1 MSFREKLA
9 KRSSKVG
16 LSLSAQLSAGLEA
29 YFVLLQ
35 KWNRKVSLTSLPVE
49 DAGDEAIDRLLIEP
63 VLAAKFLPYPHGKAI
78 DIGSGGGSPAVPLK
92 LAAPGI
98 SIRMV
103 ESKTRKAAFLRE
115 VVRSL
120 ELTEAEVEAV
130 RFEELLVRPT
140 LHETADV
147 VTMRAVKVDGK
158 TLAGLQA
165 FLKPGGLLFLFGTG
179 SNVAPKT
186 APPQLSPLANH
197 VPAQEMGKSA
207 RSSSE
212 KLVIELRIVSRG
224 TSEPC
229 YPPRASPSA
238 ALCLFGRTT

>member
-9 KRSSKVG
+9 KRASKVG
-16 LSLSAQLSAGLEA
+16 LSLSAELSEGLEA

-35 KWNRKVSLTSLPVE
+35 KWNQKVSLTSLPVG

-63 VLAAKFLPYPHGKAI
+63 VLAAKFLPSPQGKAI

-120 ELTEAEVEAV
+120 KLAEAEVDAV
-130 RFEELLVRPT
+130 RFEELLVRPA

-158 TLAGLQA
+158 TLVGLQS

-179 SNVAPKT
+179 SNVAPKS
-186 APPQLSPLANH
+186 APPQLSQAANH
-197 VPAQEMGKSA
+197 VLLKKWGSQLEVLQK
-207 RSSSE
+207 
-212 KLVIELRIVSRG
+212 KLS
-224 TSEPC
+224 
-229 YPPRASPSA
+229 
-238 ALCLFGRTT
+238 

>member
-1 MSFREKLA
+1 VSFRDRLA
-9 KRSSKVG
+9 KRASKAG
-16 LSLSAQLSAGLEA
+16 LSFSPELAAGLEA

-35 KWNRKVSLTSLPVE
+35 KWNRKVSLTSLPVA

-63 VLAAKFLPYPHGKAI
+63 VLAARFLPSPQGKAI

-92 LAAPGI
+92 LAVPGI

-120 ELTEAEVEAV
+120 ELREAEVEAV
-130 RFEELLVRPT
+130 RFEELLARPT

-158 TLAGLQA
+158 ILAGLQA

-186 APPQLSPLANH
+186 SPPQLSPTANH
-197 VPAQEMGKSA
+197 VLLKKWGSQLEILQKN
-207 RSSSE
+207 SS
-212 KLVIELRIVSRG
+212 
-224 TSEPC
+224 
-229 YPPRASPSA
+229 
-238 ALCLFGRTT
+238 